1 MSSSIAI
8 PKPKKNKQAAMA
20 SSSSCSPASSA
31 GASFQYGDS
40 ANTSS
45 VSSPS
50 SSTPAQHPHSY
61 FTRRPSMLSSSI
73 SKSEHIVVNVGH
85 PDAPRLVRRHTD
97 RQVLIIWR
105 AQITCVKASQ
115 GFDWNQDI
123 FLPSY
128 ADYDTS
134 DIDRRPDPVDEI
146 TLTDEEIADMFPQ
159 HQHHRQHQS

>member
-8 PKPKKNKQAAMA
+8 PKPKKNKQAATT
-20 SSSSCSPASSA
+20 SSSCSPASSA
-31 GASFQYGDS
+31 GASFQYGAS
-40 ANTSS
+40 ASTSS
-45 VSSPS
+45 ASSPS

-61 FTRRPSMLSSSI
+61 FTRRPSML
-73 SKSEHIVVNVGH
+73 N
-85 PDAPRLVRRHTD
+85 
-97 RQVLIIWR
+97 
-105 AQITCVKASQ
+105 
-115 GFDWNQDI
+115 I

-159 HQHHRQHQS
+159 PQRQHQS

>member
-61 FTRRPSMLSSSI
+61 FTRRPSML
-73 SKSEHIVVNVGH
+73 N
-85 PDAPRLVRRHTD
+85 
-97 RQVLIIWR
+97 
-105 AQITCVKASQ
+105 
-115 GFDWNQDI
+115 I

>member
-85 PDAPRLVRRHTD
+85 PDAPRLVLTAAPA
-97 RQVLIIWR
+97 LL
-105 AQITCVKASQ
+105 
-115 GFDWNQDI
+115 DI